1 MLRGAAGANKLA
13 FQQVKELPE
22 PTWPEGPRPQMPH
35 LDLTVPTV
43 EELEAQHARALA
55 LGAQLLLDRSNDPEE
70 PLRVCADLAGHP
82 SASSSR
88 RCPAG
93 RPSANAAQ

>member
-1 MLRGAAGANKLA
+1 MLRDAAGANKLA

-22 PTWPEGPRPQMPH
+22 PTWPEGPRPQMLH

-55 LGAQLLLDRSNDPEE
+55 LGARLLMDRSNDPEE
-70 PLRVCADLAGHP
+70 PLRVYADLSGHP
-82 SASSSR
+82 FCIFVAPLPGQ
-88 RCPAG
+88 PA
-93 RPSANAAQ
+93 